1 MIRGES
7 VVLIAEQSRSG
18 GAVATAT
25 PAQPKMRS
33 FRESLMT
40 EYSMT
45 YDAATAYI
53 ERYNDMVDRASAVAA
68 RYANGA
74 ARRWPTPRTI

>member
-1 MIRGES
+1 
-7 VVLIAEQSRSG
+7 
-18 GAVATAT
+18 
-25 PAQPKMRS
+25 MRS